1 MFIELTDHLRCIAGH
16 DEQFV
21 ILLPDRMDGRRV
33 MAGTVGCPV
42 CGATVSVVEG
52 AMDFGGPPPPPSSP
66 TGLSVE
72 AIITLLGLEG
82 PGGFIALLGAAAGLA
97 DQLTARLPGAR
108 LVLINPPAGVAG
120 SETISVIRAG
130 RLPIKAASMR
140 GVVVAADHGAD
151 PVWVAAAVQAVLP
164 GNRVIVE
171 GPLAPDDGLELLAQ
185 TTDLWVA
192 RKPTATVRR

>member
-1 MFIELTDHLRCIAGH
+1 M
-16 DEQFV
+16 
-21 ILLPDRMDGRRV
+21 
-33 MAGTVGCPV
+33 
-42 CGATVSVVEG
+42 
-52 AMDFGGPPPPPSSP
+52 
-66 TGLSVE
+66 
-72 AIITLLGLEG
+72 
-82 PGGFIALLGAAAGLA
+82 
-97 DQLTARLPGAR
+97 
-108 LVLINPPAGVAG
+108 AG

-130 RLPIKAASMR
+130 HLPIKAASMR

-151 PVWVAAAVQAVLP
+151 PVWVAAAVRAVLP